1 MDDHVINRGNC
12 RGRIH
17 IVKRSS
23 VPFQGIAEAQS
34 VTDGWHSTQ
43 VEDVGKKRGNV
54 HKCLVRN
61 AYFVL
66 VPYAL
71 CLEADCLR
79 TPRSQMRGGF
89 RAGRFLLDPAP
100 ELFQDA
106 PPDLVHL
113 RQSRVGIQEGGI
125 FKRRSQH
132 KAFLTSDFKYAASPA
147 QTWAATRQLWGRN
160 SPGAFT
166 FMSLSLAGSAGN

>member
-1 MDDHVINRGNC
+1 
-12 RGRIH
+12 
-17 IVKRSS
+17 
-23 VPFQGIAEAQS
+23 
-34 VTDGWHSTQ
+34 
-43 VEDVGKKRGNV
+43 
-54 HKCLVRN
+54 
-61 AYFVL
+61 
-66 VPYAL
+66 
-71 CLEADCLR
+71 
-79 TPRSQMRGGF
+79 MRGGF

-166 FMSLSLAGSAGN
+166 FMSLSLAGSAEN